1 MLLIFRVRTNT
12 SVSLSA
18 WKGMVM
24 KIKNILLERQL
35 LLYIVL
41 VLFIN
46 FLPGHLYA
54 QTNAEDTAPMD
65 QILLERAFQSF
76 KGDLPQIKKER
87 VIRVLVSYSKSNYF
101 FQGGHPK
108 GFEYEM
114 LKQYQKFINKN
125 IKNHYDQVRIL
136 FIPTPFDKLLP
147 QLAAGRGDI
156 AAAGLTATIERKKHV
171 AFSEPY
177 ISNVFEVAVLYKH
190 VTGIQSVDD
199 LSGKMVYVRS
209 GSSYVAHLKALNR
222 KLKSNGNA
230 PIRIMEG
237 DKNLT
242 TEDILEMVNAGVIKI
257 TIADH
262 HIAKAWATV
271 LPDIVIRKDISINS
285 RGEIAWAVRKEAPKL
300 LSHLNTF
307 IKKNKKGSL
316 MGNILF
322 KRYYE
327 NSKFIKNPITEKE
340 REKLF
345 QVISLFKKYS
355 LNYGFDYLAIA
366 AQAYQESG
374 LDHSKRSHAGAIG
387 IMQLLPGTAS
397 DKNVNIKDIKKLE
410 NNIHAGVKYMNF
422 IRNRYF
428 NDPAIEPSA
437 RVDFAWAAYN
447 AGPARINQMRKIA
460 AERGFDP
467 NRWFFN
473 VEKIAAEKIGRE
485 TVNYVANINKYFVA
499 YRLLYDID
507 PKTRKFLDTIGGSG
521 TKQKATQSHKANST
535 QILEKNEKTQEQVE
549 AASNEKPAQEA
560 SKQKTKSQNG
570 MYHVVKK
577 GETLY
582 RISRRYG
589 ISVQKIKNMNKL
601 GRSNT
606 IHPGDK
612 IIIKP

>member
-1 MLLIFRVRTNT
+1 MIELKQLCYVLLVFSI
-12 SVSLSA
+12 
-18 WKGMVM
+18 
-24 KIKNILLERQL
+24 ILLPAHLNAQDNPEDAAPIDQVL
-35 LLYIVL
+35 LQRVL
-41 VLFIN
+41 Q
-46 FLPGHLYA
+46 P
-54 QTNAEDTAPMD
+54 
-65 QILLERAFQSF
+65 S

-101 FQGGHPK
+101 FQKGHPK

-114 LKQYQKFINKN
+114 LKQYQKFLNKN
-125 IKNHYDQVRIL
+125 IKNHYKQIRML
-136 FIPTPFDKLLP
+136 FIPTPFDKLLQ
-147 QLAAGRGDI
+147 QLAAGRGEI
-156 AAAGLTATIERKKHV
+156 AAAGLTATLERKKLV
-171 AFSEPY
+171 AFSKPY
-177 ISNVFEVAVLYKH
+177 ISNVHEVAVLNKH
-190 VTGIQSVDD
+190 VTSIQSVDD

-209 GSSYVAHLKALNR
+209 GSSYVAHLKALSR
-222 KLKSNGNA
+222 KLESNGNA
-230 PIRIMEG
+230 PIRIVES
-237 DKNLT
+237 DKNLA
-242 TEDILEMVNAGVIKI
+242 TEDILEMVNAGVLKI

-262 HIAKAWATV
+262 HIAQAWATV

-285 RGEIAWAVRKEAPKL
+285 GGEIAWAVRKDAPKL
-300 LSHLNTF
+300 LNHLNAF

-322 KRYYE
+322 KRYYK

-340 REKLF
+340 RGKLLK
-345 QVISLFKKYS
+345 VISLFKKYA

-422 IRNRYF
+422 IRKRYF
-428 NDPAIEPSA
+428 NDPAIKPSA

-499 YRLLYDID
+499 YKLLYDTD
-507 PKTRKFLDTIGGSG
+507 AKTREFLDTMTVSG
-521 TKQKATQSHKANST
+521 TKQKAATTHKAVSI
-535 QILEKNEKTQEQVE
+535 QVHDKTTKTGSS
-549 AASNEKPAQEA
+549 SNEKPAQKV
-560 SKQKTKSQNG
+560 SKQNLKSLNG

-589 ISVQKIKNMNKL
+589 ISVQKIKYMNKL